1 MSELTTA
8 IRAVLKGKSR
18 DVWSITPEM
27 TVYQAVE
34 MMAEK
39 EVGALP
45 VMERGELAGVLSERD
60 YTRKVILQ
68 GRSSKET
75 AVSEIMSAPAIC
87 VSPDHTV
94 EECMQLMTNH
104 RIRHLPVK
112 EKGKVVGIVSIG
124 DLVNWIISEQ
134 GETIR
139 HLEAYISRA

>member
-8 IRAVLKGKSR
+8 IRAILKEKSR
-18 DVWSITPEM
+18 DVWSITPET
-27 TVYQAVE
+27 TVYRAIE

-39 EVGALP
+39 DVGALL
-45 VMERGELAGVLSERD
+45 VMERGDLAGMLSERD
-60 YTRKVILQ
+60 YTRKVILE
-68 GRSSKET
+68 GRASKET
-75 AVSEIMSAPAIC
+75 AVSEIMS
-87 VSPDHTV
+87 SPTISVTPEYTV

-112 EKGKVVGIVSIG
+112 ERGKVVGIVSIG